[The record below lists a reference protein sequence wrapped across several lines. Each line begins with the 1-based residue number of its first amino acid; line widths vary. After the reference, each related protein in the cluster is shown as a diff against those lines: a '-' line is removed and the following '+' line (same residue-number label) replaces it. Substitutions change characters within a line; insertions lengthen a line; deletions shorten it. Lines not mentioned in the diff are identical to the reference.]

1 MIFLGN
7 LSNTDDINTKKVGL
21 INYMPSDLSSE
32 ELEQGILVDNIMQE
46 ELREGYYS
54 TLYVNELTK
63 ETYYK
68 YELIAKSEEELE
80 KEILINKVNSTEQTI
95 ADLTFQ
101 LMSNGV
107 I

>member
-7 LSNTDDINTKKVGL
+7 LSNTNYIDVKKVGL
-21 INYMPSDLSSE
+21 INYTPSDLSSE
-32 ELEQGILVDNIMQE
+32 ELKQGILVDNIMQE

-54 TLYVNELTK
+54 TLYVNTLTK
-63 ETYYK
+63 ETHYK
-68 YELIAKSEEELE
+68 YELIVKSKEELE
-80 KEILINKVNSTEQTI
+80 KENLINKVNSTEQTI

>member
-1 MIFLGN
+1 
-7 LSNTDDINTKKVGL
+7 
-21 INYMPSDLSSE
+21 MPSDLSSK

-68 YELIAKSEEELE
+68 YKLIAK
-80 KEILINKVNSTEQTI
+80 VGRT
-95 ADLTFQ
+95 
-101 LMSNGV
+101 
-107 I
+107 